1 MGRFRFDRPQRGESF
16 ANDGASVPRL
26 ASHTVQRFGIAMADV
41 VIRNGTVVDGTGES
55 EPYVADVAF
64 KDGARHIFARSSSP
78 DPSPT
83 CSSPRCSSPSCSSPE
98 RPRSAAGKISA
109 VGPSLAVTGAEEVDA
124 TGMLVTPGFVD
135 IHSHFVRVNR
145 PSVFCCAVG
154 SR

>member
-1 MGRFRFDRPQRGESF
+1 
-16 ANDGASVPRL
+16 
-26 ASHTVQRFGIAMADV
+26 MADV

-78 DPSPT
+78 VP
-83 CSSPRCSSPSCSSPE
+83 SPSCSSP
-98 RPRSAAGKISA
+98 PFCAGKISA
-109 VGPSLAVTGAEEVDA
+109 VGPSLAVTGVEEVDA

-145 PSVFCCAVG
+145 PSAVLLWG
-154 SR
+154 ER